1 MVPWTV
7 TFQDFS
13 YCLELCFWAIAFKTI
28 LTLSSTQ
35 KYQSLSNESFKQNS
49 AHMTSLNLISRL
61 SFEPRFCMFIINVQY
76 TKSKCLQSLASFGVL
91 STITFQFSLSFPF
104 IGRTRLLLFNG
115 VLFAQEIP
123 QKLILLCLNYDIDF
137 RLENIENQKQ

>member
-28 LTLSSTQ
+28 LTLSSIQ
-35 KYQSLSNESFKQNS
+35 KYQSLLNQSFKQNS
-49 AHMTSLNLISRL
+49 AHMTSLNLIPRL